1 MNYLL
6 CGLAVVAGYLIGSI
20 SCSVLLTKLHYKSD
34 VRTQGSGNA
43 GATNVARVFGMKA
56 GVLTLLGDVLKTVIA
71 MLIGRLLGGD
81 LGLALAG
88 GACLFGHAWPIYFKF
103 KGGKGISVGA
113 GLALMVD
120 WKILLIIFA
129 VFAVVFAITRIV
141 SAASVCAA
149 AAIVPAVFIVGAISP
164 VSLAETVMICIAGP
178 LVIWL
183 HRSNIVRLIKG
194 EEKKFVPK
202 SKS

>member
-1 MNYLL
+1 MDYLFY
-6 CGLAVVAGYLIGSI
+6 GLAVVAGYLIGSI

-71 MLIGRLLGGD
+71 MLIGKVLGGD
-81 LGLALAG
+81 VGLALAG
-88 GACLFGHAWPIYFKF
+88 GACLIGHAWPVYFKF

-120 WKILLIIFA
+120 WKILVIIASVFVI
-129 VFAVVFAITRIV
+129 VFALTRIV

-149 AAIVPAVFIVGAISP
+149 ASIVPAVLIVGA
-164 VSLAETVMICIAGP
+164 SLAPTIMICIAGP

-183 HRSNIVRLIKG
+183 HRSNIVRLMKG
-194 EEKKFVPK
+194 EEKKFEPK
-202 SKS
+202 SKKAK

>member
-6 CGLAVVAGYLIGSI
+6 YTLAVVAGYLIGSI
-20 SCSVLLTKLHYKSD
+20 SCSVVLTKLHYKTD

-56 GVLTLLGDVLKTVIA
+56 GVLTLLGDVLKTVVS
-71 MLIGRLLGGD
+71 MLIGKLLGGD
-81 LGLALAG
+81 VGLALAG
-88 GACLFGHAWPIYFKF
+88 GACLIGHAWPIYFKF

-120 WKILLIIFA
+120 WRILVIIA
-129 VFAVVFAITRIV
+129 SVFAIVFILTRIV

-149 AAIVPAVFIVGAISP
+149 VSIVPAVLIVGAP
-164 VSLAETVMICIAGP
+164 LAPTIMICCAGP

-202 SKS
+202 SKSK

>member
-1 MNYLL
+1 
-6 CGLAVVAGYLIGSI
+6 
-20 SCSVLLTKLHYKSD
+20 VLLTKLHYKTD

-56 GVLTLLGDVLKTVIA
+56 GVLTLLGDVLKTVIS
-71 MLIGRLLGGD
+71 MLIGKLLGGD

-149 AAIVPAVFIVGAISP
+149 ASIVPAVFIVGAALP
-164 VSLAETVMICIAGP
+164 QTVMICIAGP

-183 HRSNIVRLIKG
+183 HRSNIVRLMKG

-202 SKS
+202 SKSK

>member
-1 MNYLL
+1 MNYVFY
-6 CGLAVVAGYLIGSI
+6 GIAAVAAYLIGSI
-20 SCSVLLTKLHYKSD
+20 SCSVLLTKILFKAD

-56 GVLTLLGDVLKTVIA
+56 GVITLLGDILKTVIS
-71 MLIGRLLGGD
+71 MFIGKLLGGD
-81 LGLALAG
+81 IGLAVAG
-88 GACLFGHAWPIYFKF
+88 MACMIGHAWPIYFRF

-120 WKILLIIFA
+120 WKILVIIA
-129 VFAVVFAITRIV
+129 SVFAIVFALTRIV
-141 SAASVCAA
+141 SAASICAA
-149 AAIVPAVFIVGAISP
+149 ASIVPAVFIVGAALPQTI
-164 VSLAETVMICIAGP
+164 LICIVGP

-183 HRSNIVRLIKG
+183 HRSNIVRLVKG

-202 SKS
+202 QKK

>member
-1 MNYLL
+1 MHYFL

-20 SCSVLLTKLHYKSD
+20 SCSVLLTKLHYKTD

-56 GVLTLLGDVLKTVIA
+56 GVLTLLGDVLKTVIS
-71 MLIGRLLGGD
+71 MLIGKLLGGD

-129 VFAVVFAITRIV
+129 VFAVVFAITHIV

-149 AAIVPAVFIVGAISP
+149 ASIVPAVFIVGAALP
-164 VSLAETVMICIAGP
+164 QTVMICIAGP

-183 HRSNIVRLIKG
+183 HRSNIVRLMKG

-202 SKS
+202 SKSK

>member
-1 MNYLL
+1 MHYFL
-6 CGLAVVAGYLIGSI
+6 CALATVVGYLIGSI
-20 SCSVLLTKLHYKSD
+20 SCSVLLTKLHYKTD

-56 GVLTLLGDVLKTVIA
+56 GVLTLLGDVLKTVIS
-71 MLIGRLLGGD
+71 MLIGKLLGGD

-129 VFAVVFAITRIV
+129 VFAVVFAITHIV

-149 AAIVPAVFIVGAISP
+149 ASIVPAVFIVGAALP
-164 VSLAETVMICIAGP
+164 QTVMICIAGP

-183 HRSNIVRLIKG
+183 HRSNIVRLMKG

-202 SKS
+202 SKSK

>member
-1 MNYLL
+1 MHYFL
-6 CGLAVVAGYLIGSI
+6 CALATVVGYLIGSI
-20 SCSVLLTKLHYKSD
+20 SCSVLLTKLHYKTD

-56 GVLTLLGDVLKTVIA
+56 GVLTLLGDVLKTVIS
-71 MLIGRLLGGD
+71 MLIGKLLGGD

-129 VFAVVFAITRIV
+129 VFAVVFAITHIV

-149 AAIVPAVFIVGAISP
+149 ASIVPAVFIVGAALP
-164 VSLAETVMICIAGP
+164 QTVMVCIAGP

-183 HRSNIVRLIKG
+183 HRSNIVRLMKG

-202 SKS
+202 SKSK